1 MRTWESRGA
10 GRHFINSS
18 PLSDVD
24 SRRHDRRIIIMLSE
38 KLAKM
43 ISDQMTFEL
52 YSAYIYLGIS
62 NFFADKSLNGFAN
75 WYMIQTQ
82 EERDHAMLF
91 NQYLL
96 NEGATP
102 ELGLIEA
109 SHTDY
114 EDFRTPLITAYDH
127 ERVVTARINDI
138 YAQAFE
144 EKDYRTMQFLDW
156 FIKEQGE
163 EEQNSSEIVDRFDLF
178 GSDPKGLY
186 MLDSELGERVYS
198 APSLEL

>member
-1 MRTWESRGA
+1 
-10 GRHFINSS
+10 
-18 PLSDVD
+18 
-24 SRRHDRRIIIMLSE
+24 MLSE
-38 KLAKM
+38 KLTKM
-43 ISDQMTFEL
+43 ISDQMNFEL

-114 EDFRTPLITAYDH
+114 EDFRAPLVTAYDH

-144 EKDYRTMQFLDW
+144 ERDYRTMQFLDW

-186 MLDSELGERVYS
+186 MLDAELGERVYS